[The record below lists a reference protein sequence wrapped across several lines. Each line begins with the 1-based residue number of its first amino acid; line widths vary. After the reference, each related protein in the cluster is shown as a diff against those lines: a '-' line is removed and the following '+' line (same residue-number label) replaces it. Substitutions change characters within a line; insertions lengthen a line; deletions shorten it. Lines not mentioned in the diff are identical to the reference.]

1 MPNPMDPAISE
12 LTVQILNIISDPIFI
27 KNNQLQFIFV
37 NDAFCALCNRSREAF
52 LGRTLFE
59 ISYDTLAE
67 STGDQEKSVLETG
80 MEQTCKLEIMDAEG
94 NSRTLDA
101 KRIRLTDKT
110 EKQYVFCI
118 MKSSAATQPPQ
129 TQKPQSISKSGTP
142 ITREAIHD
150 LNNSLNIIRGYSELL
165 LEDLAAD
172 DLLHKDLNAIYQA
185 GRHAADIAA
194 KF

>member
-1 MPNPMDPAISE
+1 MPKPMDPDIGE
-12 LTVQILNIISDPIFI
+12 LTVQILNIISDPISI

-37 NDAFCALCNRSREAF
+37 NDAFCALCNKGREAF

-59 ISYDTLAE
+59 ISYDALAE

-80 MEQTCKLEIMDAEG
+80 TEQICKLEMMDTEG
-94 NSRTLDA
+94 NSRTLEA
-101 KRIRLTDKT
+101 RKIRLTDKT
-110 EKQYVFCI
+110 EKPYVFCI
-118 MKSSAATQPPQ
+118 MKSLAIAQPAQ
-129 TQKPQSISKSGTP
+129 TQKTLSISKSGTP

-172 DLLHKDLNAIYQA
+172 DPLHKDLNAIDQA
-185 GRHAADIAA
+185 GRHAADIAS